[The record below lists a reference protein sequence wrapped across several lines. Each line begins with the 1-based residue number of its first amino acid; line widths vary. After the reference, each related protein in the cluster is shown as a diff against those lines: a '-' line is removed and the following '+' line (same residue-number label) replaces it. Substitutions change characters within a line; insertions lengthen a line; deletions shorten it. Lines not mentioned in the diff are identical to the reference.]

1 MPEFVLDASMTLA
14 WCFEDESTPFT
25 DSVHDQLR
33 SGSECLVPAIWPSE
47 VANGVRMAERRGR
60 ITTTRASDFLSMLLT
75 LPISVIDPSSERT
88 FLAVLDLARDEQL
101 TVYDAQYLDLAMRE
115 NLPLA
120 SLDNRLCT
128 AAGNVGVPLV
138 DHARP

>member
-1 MPEFVLDASMTLA
+1 
-14 WCFEDESTPFT
+14 
-25 DSVHDQLR
+25 
-33 SGSECLVPAIWPSE
+33 
-47 VANGVRMAERRGR
+47 
-60 ITTTRASDFLSMLLT
+60 MLLT
-75 LPISVIDPSSERT
+75 LPISVVDPSSKRT

>member
-1 MPEFVLDASMTLA
+1 
-14 WCFEDESTPFT
+14 
-25 DSVHDQLR
+25 
-33 SGSECLVPAIWPSE
+33 
-47 VANGVRMAERRGR
+47 
-60 ITTTRASDFLSMLLT
+60 MLLT
-75 LPISVIDPSSERT
+75 LPISVVDPSSEHT
-88 FLAVLDLARDEQL
+88 FLTVLDLARDEQL
-101 TVYDAQYLDLAMRE
+101 TLYDAQYLDLALRE

>member
-1 MPEFVLDASMTLA
+1 MRGLPVEVVTQTSEHVFDEITLLA
-14 WCFEDESTPFT
+14 I
-25 DSVHDQLR
+25 DQ
-33 SGSECLVPAIWPSE
+33 
-47 VANGVRMAERRGR
+47 
-60 ITTTRASDFLSMLLT
+60 
-75 LPISVIDPSSERT
+75 
-88 FLAVLDLARDEQL
+88 QL

-138 DHARP
+138 DHART

>member
-25 DSVHDQLR
+25 DSVHD
-33 SGSECLVPAIWPSE
+33 AIRLSMPGPGNLAFRGCQRRAHGRTPS
-47 VANGVRMAERRGR
+47 
-60 ITTTRASDFLSMLLT
+60 TTTRASDFLSMLLT
-75 LPISVIDPSSERT
+75 LPISVVDPSSKRT

>member
-1 MPEFVLDASMTLA
+1 LKKAAATNAGICS
-14 WCFEDESTPFT
+14 
-25 DSVHDQLR
+25 R
-33 SGSECLVPAIWPSE
+33 
-47 VANGVRMAERRGR
+47 
-60 ITTTRASDFLSMLLT
+60 
-75 LPISVIDPSSERT
+75 SSEHVFDEITR
-88 FLAVLDLARDEQL
+88 LAIDQQL

>member
-1 MPEFVLDASMTLA
+1 
-14 WCFEDESTPFT
+14 
-25 DSVHDQLR
+25 
-33 SGSECLVPAIWPSE
+33 
-47 VANGVRMAERRGR
+47 
-60 ITTTRASDFLSMLLT
+60 MLLT
-75 LPISVIDPSSERT
+75 LPISVIDPSSEHT

-101 TVYDAQYLDLAMRE
+101 IVYDAQYLDLALRE